1 MHYLNEKYITGI
13 KNKSDNIR
21 DQWIKDIT
29 IETVQRKKD
38 WTKKK
43 KKKSFSYLWVSIKQ
57 CNIPVIWVPGEE
69 GE

>member
-38 WTKKK
+38 WAKKK
-43 KKKSFSYLWVSIKQ
+43 KKKELQLPVSQ
-57 CNIPVIWVPGEE
+57 YQAV
-69 GE
+69 